1 MIRLRL
7 GSERRRGV
15 YSDRDRN
22 RGLVRPLTIIR
33 HASGIMPTEFPWWT
47 HVAGLLEPEE
57 APVGSQAVE
66 NEADFL
72 SAPEFRLDS
81 RGLSWVDPLKGV
93 SLHLS
98 TEPIT
103 RRAERTSHLCR
114 AVGIG
119 SGVRRKTVLDAF
131 AGFGTDGLALA
142 QHCEVTLVEAN
153 PVVFVLLAEISCR
166 SGHDVEL
173 LHADCWPLL
182 EQNSMR
188 WDVIYLDPMFPR
200 RNKRALPNKAM
211 QQLKEMTQEMKEANI
226 EQLLAVAQQASRERV
241 VLKRRLRD
249 PVMGRPNHSL
259 KGRSV
264 RFDVYLS

>member
-1 MIRLRL
+1 
-7 GSERRRGV
+7 
-15 YSDRDRN
+15 
-22 RGLVRPLTIIR
+22 
-33 HASGIMPTEFPWWT
+33 MPAEFPWWH

-57 APVGSQAVE
+57 ASDGSQALE
-66 NEADFL
+66 NETDFI
-72 SAPEFRLDS
+72 SAPEFRIDS
-81 RGLSWVDPLKGV
+81 RGLRWVDPRNRV

-103 RRAERTSHLCR
+103 RRAERMSHLCR
-114 AVGIG
+114 AVGVG
-119 SGVRRKTVLDAF
+119 SDAGRKTVLDAF

-142 QHCEVTLVEAN
+142 QHCEVTLVEVN

-166 SGHDVEL
+166 SGHEVEL

-182 EQNSMR
+182 EQNARR

-211 QQLKEMTQEMKEANI
+211 QLLKEMTQEMKEANI
-226 EQLLAVAQQASRERV
+226 EQLLAVARQASRERV
-241 VLKRRLRD
+241 VLKRRLKD